1 MPSLSQEE
9 EQSLKEEVSH
19 LMARLRDRDREEEEE
34 GGPVEREEEGE
45 EMRKRIMELLHT
57 LEKVKRDAELQQQRA
72 EQAMEEMR
80 RSNR

>member
-19 LMARLRDRDREEEEE
+19 LMARLRGREEEEE
-34 GGPVEREEEGE
+34 GERPVQREEEEGE

-80 RSNR
+80 RANR